1 MLGFCDVQGDAVI
14 PASTREVIMCPLL
27 GLAVERNNGTKTAV
41 HKAIVMVRGSQ
52 KSTMDTLSE
61 DKKTYAVTSEGVKC
75 LLADDDAAP
84 VEVTI
89 QGWCDF
95 ETLLQYR
102 LDKEVAVITVSAC
115 TVCPTTNKRKLIAD
129 SMEKIGD
136 SEMGAVIDHLR
147 SERWIAGQ
155 HGAGSD
161 TAASQTPLTPTSGR
175 KCRKLSHDP
184 SSPKQAA

>member
-1 MLGFCDVQGDAVI
+1 M
-14 PASTREVIMCPLL
+14 
-27 GLAVERNNGTKTAV
+27 K
-41 HKAIVMVRGSQ
+41 
-52 KSTMDTLSE
+52 LSE
-61 DKKTYAVTSEGVKC
+61 DKEIYAVTPEGVTC

-84 VEVTI
+84 TEVNI
-89 QGWCDF
+89 QGRRDF
-95 ETLLQYR
+95 GTLLQYR
-102 LDKEVAVITVSAC
+102 LDKEVAVIAVSAC